1 MNHTTTTPSLLKC
14 LRSLSPSRSL
24 EPGEQL
30 RVAELQASR
39 LRDLAVAGSGE
50 DIQWEALI
58 SGQPRVQ
65 IAYETLPVSGS
76 SHWNGEKWIICL
88 NRSDS
93 LVRQRF
99 TLIHEWKHIIDHGS
113 ASRPEGDQ
121 AEHIADYFA
130 GCALI
135 PKTALKRAWTQG
147 LQKPHLLAEHF
158 GVSERAICV
167 RLSQTGLDRPVDR
180 VPPPRCARPVSTP
193 RWQTQRFQP
202 AHRSRRYAA

>member
-1 MNHTTTTPSLLKC
+1 MNHTTTAPSLLKD

-58 SGQPRVQ
+58 SGQPRIEIVF
-65 IAYETLPVSGS
+65 ETLPVSGS

-93 LVRQRF
+93 LARQRF
-99 TLIHEWKHIIDHGS
+99 TLLHEWKHIIDHGS
-113 ASRPEGDQ
+113 ASRPDGDQ
-121 AEHIADYFA
+121 AEHLADYFA

-147 LQKPHLLAEHF
+147 LQKPGALAEHF
-158 GVSERAICV
+158 GVSEQAICV
-167 RLSQTGLDRPVDR
+167 RLSQTGLDRAIDR
-180 VPPPRCARPVSTP
+180 VPTPRCSRPVSTP
-193 RWQTQRFQP
+193 HWRAQRFQP
-202 AHRSRRYAA
+202 AYRSRRYAA